1 MLNNVSAVILSI
13 IVPCALNTLLLSTL
27 AEINE
32 QKMKF
37 NLVFIVNEITGKKVF
52 FSEIKLFFPKNE
64 LVKYKFLVL

>member
-1 MLNNVSAVILSI
+1 MLNNVTAVILRI

-37 NLVFIVNEITGKKVF
+37 NLVFIVNEITGKKF
-52 FSEIKLFFPKNE
+52 FFLKSNSFFQKMN
-64 LVKYKFLVL
+64 

>member
-1 MLNNVSAVILSI
+1 MLNNVTAVILRI